1 MMNQE
6 LKQVIDN
13 MTFDTSKKH
22 PLLTNAVNIEVQ
34 PEIDD
39 AFDFYEI
46 IDNTT
51 YKGETYYNTEF
62 FKKIARPIQSHI
74 DVRSCVFLKRNPQ
87 TRNVNTRIAIMTDK
101 GLYDTIKALEK
112 DINEEAGNKIVTIQ
126 RVSYEE
132 ILYICGELKFYQLL
146 LNGITYYKGKK
157 IVRTNDGWSLLEYNS
172 SKTITR
178 KDPNTQEEKEI
189 KALLFNDFTIQTDE
203 KFGTLLVN
211 SVKTFTS
218 FDKDYYDKEKLS
230 YPTLYELKGAQIKVY
245 KDKSKKLP
253 KDLYVNRGL
262 GNSKQIMTFLS
273 LAVSESRYRKTKS
286 GKTGEIIALFNETYN
301 GFAHIKLNPINS
313 VNYLESHISTTNF
326 NKLSEELLQTELP
339 VIYIDYDDSFE
350 KCATTAET
358 IKNTIL
364 LLNDAGFKEEN
375 VIIQKGIS
383 LTEKDIPIVR
393 VVASKEDYKD
403 SFDAYNEVSKEQLNV
418 QHIIADGNEVS
429 KAAVR
434 NTLISLAI
442 QMGVKNKRVNTFGD
456 VERFDG
462 FTFFVPLYKTI
473 EDESEEENNRKK
485 RAKRE
490 LKRIDCIKFKDGNFE
505 IININEGD
513 LLDFDNAEYNNLYNA
528 ILKTEIDCDDSDK
541 DEYYRFSWGMILP
554 NGDCHIVTS
563 TRINTN
569 IDIAAFEKKL
579 VKLKEVGQSKNNGEG
594 GGLRSE
600 ENRKKLF
607 NSLID
612 SGYTKIDDNYYYYS
626 HYRAKGVAQN
636 ITRAP
641 NLHKIEGVK
650 FDDSIMEKLLISMS
664 MPYNK
669 NGELSVAPY
678 PVKILRTLQ

>member
-1 MMNQE
+1 MNRE
-6 LKQVIDN
+6 LKQVINN
-13 MTFDTSKKH
+13 MTFDNSQKY
-22 PLLTNAVNIEVQ
+22 PLLTNAVNIEVN

-39 AFDFYEI
+39 KFDFYEI
-46 IDNTT
+46 IDNTA

-62 FKKIARPIQSHI
+62 FEKIARPIQSHV

-101 GLYDTIKALEK
+101 GLDSAIKTLEK
-112 DINEEAGNKIVTIQ
+112 DINEEAGNKIVTIR

-157 IVRTNDGWSLLEYNS
+157 IVITNDGWSLLEYNS

-189 KALLFNDFTIQTDE
+189 KILLFNDFTIQNDE
-203 KFGTLLVN
+203 KFGTLLIN

-218 FDKDYYDKEKLS
+218 FDKDYYDKKKPP

-245 KDKSKKLP
+245 NDKSKKLP

-262 GNSKQIMTFLS
+262 GNSKQIITFLS
-273 LAVSESRYRKTKS
+273 LAASESRYKKTKS

-301 GFAHIKLNPINS
+301 GLAHIKLNPINS

-339 VIYIDYDDSFE
+339 VIYIDYDGSFE

-358 IKNTIL
+358 IKNAIL
-364 LLNDAGFKEEN
+364 SLNDAGFKEEN

-442 QMGVKNKRVNTFGD
+442 QMGVKNKSVNTFGD

-462 FTFFVPLYKTI
+462 FTFFVPLYETI
-473 EDESEEENNRKK
+473 EDESEEENSRKK
-485 RAKRE
+485 RTKRE

-513 LLDFDNAEYNNLYNA
+513 LLDFDNTEYDSLYNA
-528 ILKTEIDCDDSDK
+528 ILKTEIDCEDSDK

-554 NGDCHIVTS
+554 NGDCYIVTS

-569 IDIAAFEKKL
+569 ADIAAFEKKL
-579 VKLKEVGQSKNNGEG
+579 VKLQEVGQSKNNGEG

-641 NLHKIEGVK
+641 NLHKIEGAK